1 MKSYSQ
7 HLKSTQEFGET
18 HSTIKKPILRSSGIF
33 PVIQNQHYSSSIHFL
48 GYWLLKRNIPEITLG
63 ITLRNADG
71 TTLLQKTEI
80 IDVAKAFSV
89 NLSSLLSE
97 IDFDIKNNFLGSIEI
112 EFHSTKDLVFPYPA
126 LVLEYH
132 NEKFNTC
139 VHTLGR
145 IYNLSLIHI

>member
-33 PVIQNQHYSSSIHFL
+33 PMIQNQHYSSSIHFL

-97 IDFDIKNNFLGSIEI
+97 IDFDIKNKFSW
-112 EFHSTKDLVFPYPA
+112 FH
-126 LVLEYH
+126 
-132 NEKFNTC
+132 
-139 VHTLGR
+139 
-145 IYNLSLIHI
+145 

>member
-63 ITLRNADG
+63 FFMVECVSPNSCVDLR
-71 TTLLQKTEI
+71 
-80 IDVAKAFSV
+80 
-89 NLSSLLSE
+89 
-97 IDFDIKNNFLGSIEI
+97 
-112 EFHSTKDLVFPYPA
+112 
-126 LVLEYH
+126 
-132 NEKFNTC
+132 C
-139 VHTLGR
+139 
-145 IYNLSLIHI
+145 

>member
-18 HSTIKKPILRSSGIF
+18 HSTTKKPILRSSGIF

-63 ITLRNADG
+63 VMLRNADG

-97 IDFDIKNNFLGSIEI
+97 IDFDIKNNFFSARRSIQN
-112 EFHSTKDLVFPYPA
+112 
-126 LVLEYH
+126 
-132 NEKFNTC
+132 NEGDY
-139 VHTLGR
+139 GR
-145 IYNLSLIHI
+145 NISIIMIK